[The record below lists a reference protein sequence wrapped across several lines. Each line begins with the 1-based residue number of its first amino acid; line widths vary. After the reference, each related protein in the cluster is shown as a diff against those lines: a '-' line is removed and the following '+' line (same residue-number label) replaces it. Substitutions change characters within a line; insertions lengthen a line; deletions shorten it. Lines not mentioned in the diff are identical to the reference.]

1 MKIELRDYFAA
12 KAMPIV
18 FKQFKENW
26 ISDGHWQYLD
36 KDEMEMLSAR
46 AYEFA
51 NAMMKAR
58 YE

>member
-12 KAMPIV
+12 KAIPIV
-18 FKQFKENW
+18 FKQCKENW

-36 KDEMEMLSAR
+36 EDEMEMLSIR

-51 NAMMKAR
+51 DAMMKAR
-58 YE
+58 KE